1 MNRPNKNPLTPDSL
15 AAGGI
20 KGRGAKASDR
30 CRRDDTPSEAVALLF
45 ARVAV
50 HSAQAWLRCY
60 ADMTADP
67 APGTVEAADYLDEAA
82 DAIRPQVRP

>member
-1 MNRPNKNPLTPDSL
+1 MSRANKNPLTPDSL

-30 CRRDDTPSEAVALLF
+30 CRRDDTPSEAVALLL
-45 ARVAV
+45 ARAAI
-50 HSAQAWLRCY
+50 HSAQCWLGRY

-67 APGTVEAADYLDEAA
+67 APGTVEAADCLDEAA
-82 DAIRPQVRP
+82 NAIRPEVRP